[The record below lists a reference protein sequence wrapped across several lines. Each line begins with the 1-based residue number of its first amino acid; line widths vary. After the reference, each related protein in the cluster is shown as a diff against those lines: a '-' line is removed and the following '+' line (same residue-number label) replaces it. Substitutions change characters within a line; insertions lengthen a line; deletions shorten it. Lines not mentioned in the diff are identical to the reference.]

1 MKRFAVGCALA
12 LGFLAA
18 GDPLG
23 AAGELGVAVV
33 VNATNSVNEL
43 SPEEVARLFLKKVR
57 TWPDGRMAAPVDQ
70 PGTSPVRAQFGKEIL
85 RLSLGQQKE
94 YWMTQTL
101 SGRELPP
108 KALEGDAAVLDF
120 VGTQTGAIAYVS
132 PSAALPPTVKAVKV
146 VTP

>member
-1 MKRFAVGCALA
+1 VKRFAVACALG
-12 LGFLAA
+12 LLAA

-23 AAGELGVAVV
+23 AAGESGVAVV
-33 VNATNSVNEL
+33 VNATNSVSEL
-43 SPEEVARLFLKKVR
+43 SSEEVARLFLKKVR

-70 PGTSPVRAQFGKEIL
+70 SSTSSVRAQFGKEIL
-85 RLSLGQQKE
+85 RLTLGQQKE
-94 YWMTQTL
+94 YWMAQTL

-108 KALEGDAAVLDF
+108 RALEGDAAVLDF

-132 PSAALPPTVKAVKV
+132 GHAELPPTVKALKV

>member
-1 MKRFAVGCALA
+1 MKRIASACGLA
-12 LGFLAA
+12 LLAS
-18 GDPLG
+18 GHPLG
-23 AAGELGVAVV
+23 AAGQGGVSVV
-33 VNATNSVNEL
+33 VNAANSVQEL
-43 SPEEVARLFLKKVR
+43 SSEEVARLFLKKVR

-70 PGTSPVRAQFGKEIL
+70 STASQVRAQFGKEIL

-108 KALEGDAAVLDF
+108 RALDGDSAVLDF
-120 VGTQTGAIAYVS
+120 VGNQTGGIAYVS
-132 PSAALPPTVKAVKV
+132 SQVELPPTVKAVKV

>member
-1 MKRFAVGCALA
+1 MKRFAAACALG
-12 LGFLAA
+12 LLAA

-23 AAGELGVAVV
+23 AAGESGVAVI
-33 VNATNSVNEL
+33 VNATNSVSEL
-43 SPEEVARLFLKKVR
+43 SSEEVARLFLKKVR

-70 PGTSPVRAQFGKEIL
+70 SSTSPVRAQFGKEIL
-85 RLSLGQQKE
+85 RLTLGQQKE
-94 YWMTQTL
+94 YWMAQTL

-108 KALEGDAAVLDF
+108 RALEGDAAVLDF

-132 PSAALPPTVKAVKV
+132 PRAELPPTVKAVKV

>member
-1 MKRFAVGCALA
+1 VKRFAGACVLA
-12 LGFLAA
+12 L
-18 GDPLG
+18 LG
-23 AAGELGVAVV
+23 AGHPVRAASEGAVSVV
-33 VNATNSVNEL
+33 VNATNSVSEL
-43 SPEEVARLFLKKVR
+43 SSEEVARLFLKKVR

-70 PGTSPVRAQFGKEIL
+70 SSTSTVRAQFGKEIL

-108 KALEGDAAVLDF
+108 RALEGDAAVLDF
-120 VGTQTGAIAYVS
+120 VGNQTGAIAYVS
-132 PSAALPPTVKAVKV
+132 AEAELPRTVKAVKV

>member
-1 MKRFAVGCALA
+1 MKRFPVGCALA
-12 LGFLAA
+12 LGVLAA
-18 GDPLG
+18 GEPLG
-23 AAGELGVAVV
+23 AAGESGLAVV
-33 VNATNSVNEL
+33 VNATNNVSEL
-43 SPEEVARLFLKKVR
+43 SSEEVARLFLKKVR
-57 TWPDGRMAAPVDQ
+57 TWPDGKMAAPVDQ
-70 PGTSPVRAQFGKEIL
+70 SGASAVRAQFGKEIL

-132 PSAALPPTVKAVKV
+132 PQTELPSTVKALKV
-146 VTP
+146 VNR